1 MSAFLRGR
9 AVRETIRFTINEILG
24 RRVLRRYRLR
34 AGGIVVHVR
43 HCSPDV
49 LNLDEVFYQRLYDA
63 PDSVSR
69 ALAEIGRPPRIVDLG
84 ANIGLAGAWFLGV
97 YPGASVLAFEPDP
110 ANAAVHTRTLDANEL
125 DGRWQLVIAAAG
137 VEAGEVTFVPG
148 DFAESRVAAPGEGGM
163 SVESVDVL
171 PELTQADLLK
181 IDIEGAEWAI
191 LADERFSEVSSR
203 AVVLEYHPH
212 LCPEGE
218 PRTLAERLLRSAGYE
233 VHDIFQAPDGHGM
246 IWAWRA

>member
-1 MSAFLRGR
+1 M
-9 AVRETIRFTINEILG
+9 
-24 RRVLRRYRLR
+24 LRRYRLR
-34 AGGIVVHVR
+34 AGGIVVHVQ

-84 ANIGLAGAWFLGV
+84 ANVGLAGASFSGCI
-97 YPGASVLAFEPDP
+97 PGRASSHEPDP
-110 ANAAVHTRTLDANEL
+110 ANAAVHTRTLDADGLN
-125 DGRWQLVIAAAG
+125 GRWQLVIAAAG

-212 LCPEGE
+212 LV
-218 PRTLAERLLRSAGYE
+218 PRAS
-233 VHDIFQAPDGHGM
+233 HGHWPSVSCGRPGTRC
-246 IWAWRA
+246 ATSSKRPTATG